1 MPYLYYNRI
10 VVMFYLSY
18 YIIIFQKIIGVAA
31 SYTHT
36 YVRSC

>member
-1 MPYLYYNRI
+1 
-10 VVMFYLSY
+10 MFYLSY
-18 YIIIFQKIIGVAA
+18 YIIIFQKIIGIGVAA

>member
-1 MPYLYYNRI
+1 
-10 VVMFYLSY
+10 MFYLSY

-36 YVRSC
+36 YVRSCWIEISQYKK